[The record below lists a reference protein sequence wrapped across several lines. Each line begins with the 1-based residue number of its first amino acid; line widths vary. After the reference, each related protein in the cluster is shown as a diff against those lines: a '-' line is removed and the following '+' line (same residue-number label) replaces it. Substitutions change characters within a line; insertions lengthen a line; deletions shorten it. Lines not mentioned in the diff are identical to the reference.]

1 MCLLWLLLFLLV
13 SAQCQTLFDKF
24 SLELKPPNERELFV
38 NDKVV
43 LEVVVSGDKC
53 QSAEKA
59 SVACKVKNE
68 SVSGNIHFSQDT
80 SPFIRV
86 KNVTVDANK
95 WFDGEPVTCTIHD
108 PNNNRDFQWEIRFDK
123 GDGQKPSVFIY
134 KPDFIDTDQTRVSLV
149 CEVTSPKLG
158 NVYIMWKVD
167 NEPYRKGLTSAPIH
181 QPNSTSVL
189 SILTLSKQ
197 EYAKFNIITCAVIH
211 ANMNNRRAPLQ
222 VSAFQ
227 SKQPELSCD

>member
-1 MCLLWLLLFLLV
+1 MCLLWPLLFLLV
-13 SAQCQTLFDKF
+13 SAQCQILFDNF

-38 NDKVV
+38 NNKVV
-43 LEVVVSGDKC
+43 LEVVVTGDKW

-80 SPFIRV
+80 SQFIGV
-86 KNVTVDANK
+86 QKVTVDANK

-108 PNNNRDFQWEIRFDK
+108 PNNHRDIQQEIRFDK

-134 KPDFIDTDQTRVSLV
+134 TPDSTNTDRVSLV

-167 NEPYRKGLTSAPIH
+167 NGPYRKGSTSAPIH
-181 QPNSTSVL
+181 QWDSTSVL

-197 EYAKFNIITCAVIH
+197 EYEASKPTITCAVIH
-211 ANMNNRRAPLQ
+211 ANMDDRRAPLQ
-222 VSAFQ
+222 VSTSK

>member
-1 MCLLWLLLFLLV
+1 MEKSHVKSVLLIFKRNQNKITFFFFCLKNCFNFSRSSKANPELGSCFFLLLV
-13 SAQCQTLFDKF
+13 DNF

-43 LEVVVSGDKC
+43 LQVVVSGDKC

-68 SVSGNIHFSQDT
+68 SGNIYFSEDT

-123 GDGQKPSVFIY
+123 GGK
-134 KPDFIDTDQTRVSLV
+134 
-149 CEVTSPKLG
+149 
-158 NVYIMWKVD
+158 
-167 NEPYRKGLTSAPIH
+167 
-181 QPNSTSVL
+181 
-189 SILTLSKQ
+189 
-197 EYAKFNIITCAVIH
+197 
-211 ANMNNRRAPLQ
+211 
-222 VSAFQ
+222 
-227 SKQPELSCD
+227 

>member
-1 MCLLWLLLFLLV
+1 MCPLWPLLFLLV
-13 SAQCQTLFDKF
+13 SAQCQILFDNF

-43 LEVVVSGDKC
+43 LQVVVSGDKC

-68 SVSGNIHFSQDT
+68 SGNIYFSEDT
-80 SPFIRV
+80 SQFIRV

-134 KPDFIDTDQTRVSLV
+134 KPDFIGADRVSLV

-167 NEPYRKGLTSAPIH
+167 NEPYRKGSTSAPIH

-189 SILTLSKQ
+189 SILTLLQQ

-222 VSAFQ
+222 VST
-227 SKQPELSCD
+227 SKSIQPEFYCD

>member
-13 SAQCQTLFDKF
+13 SAQCQTLFDNF

-43 LEVVVSGDKC
+43 LQVVVSGDKC

-68 SVSGNIHFSQDT
+68 SGNIYLSEDT

-134 KPDFIDTDQTRVSLV
+134 KPDFIGTDRVSLV
-149 CEVTSPKLG
+149 CEVTSTKLG

-167 NEPYRKGLTSAPIH
+167 NGPYRKGSTSAPIH
-181 QPNSTSVL
+181 QRDSTSVL
-189 SILTLSKQ
+189 SILTLSKE
-197 EYAKFNIITCAVIH
+197 EYEASKITITCAVIH

-222 VSAFQ
+222 VSTSK
-227 SKQPELSCD
+227 SKQTEFYCD